1 MLFLAAAVVG
11 GCAVNSAGKRS
22 TAPDLLTVA
31 NGVDADAE
39 KYDYAVQPLFAGGLP
54 VPLDRLML
62 VVKRSA
68 QQSGKNFSFTV
79 TDETSLVDKF
89 NIFAAEKITEDADY
103 DPLKAREAFIIKNCG
118 EKAAPHIAAYFRLL
132 ERRTLFV
139 FSTTGLLSAK
149 KPLAKDFYD
158 REFFDTLQ
166 KFLSDAVTVSKD
178 TPYAAVLEEE
188 YAFFLKRRSGI
199 ELSMLNALPRFNA
212 ADANAGFQEL
222 TGILGDPVSNRSA
235 VQCVLSPDK
244 KFMILRMKADEPAMN
259 KRRIS
264 GTGRDY
270 PSAWR
275 DDRFEIFISP
285 DPEHPENGFQFV
297 ITSAE
302 VLWDSRRDGL
312 GYDNDLS
319 WNSHARLKV
328 VHHPASWEAELII
341 PLSDFGFTGVPE
353 KDFLINI
360 YRFREVKGAKLEK
373 SAWSPIRHGSNFQ
386 PEYFGRIT
394 WGK

>member
-1 MLFLAAAVVG
+1 VGINIPGVFLFEGYLSRYGLGDWARSRYATLTKKASDCVECGVCETRCPYNLPIREML
-11 GCAVNSAGKRS
+11 K
-22 TAPDLLTVA
+22 
-31 NGVDADAE
+31 
-39 KYDYAVQPLFAGGLP
+39 K

-149 KPLAKDFYD
+149 NPLAKDFYD

-166 KFLSDAVTVSKD
+166 KFLSDAVTASKD
-178 TPYAAVLEEE
+178 TPYAGVLEKE

-222 TGILGDPVSNRSA
+222 TGILGDPVGKRSA

-270 PSAWR
+270 PNAWR
-275 DDRFEIFISP
+275 DDRSRVSLGVWKCGRNVNA
-285 DPEHPENGFQFV
+285 HSTFV
-297 ITSAE
+297 
-302 VLWDSRRDGL
+302 G
-312 GYDNDLS
+312 
-319 WNSHARLKV
+319 
-328 VHHPASWEAELII
+328 
-341 PLSDFGFTGVPE
+341 
-353 KDFLINI
+353 
-360 YRFREVKGAKLEK
+360 
-373 SAWSPIRHGSNFQ
+373 
-386 PEYFGRIT
+386 
-394 WGK
+394 